1 MRKTRGTFPEMALI
15 EDGSP
20 GTITPIAERMEDAEP
35 EDIAVRAWEMNQ
47 ILSDANCNC
56 VGHAKGL
63 HEAPDNPGSKH
74 RDEYFAADLQEL
86 AARSLIHTIQGFDGP
101 YEVSINLETL
111 TCEVDDEGELCAWIY
126 EES

>member
-1 MRKTRGTFPEMALI
+1 MALKA
-15 EDGSP
+15 EGQP
-20 GTITPIAERMEDAEP
+20 GAITPIAGRMEDAEP

-63 HEAPDNPGSKH
+63 RETPDNPGSKH

-86 AARSLIHTIQGFDGP
+86 AARSLPHTIQGSDGP
-101 YEVSINLETL
+101 YEASIKLETL
-111 TCEVDDEGELCAWIY
+111 TCEVDDEGELCVWIY

>member
-1 MRKTRGTFPEMALI
+1 MRKVRGRFPEMALI
-15 EDGSP
+15 ESGQP
-20 GTITPIAERMEDAEP
+20 GTITPITGRMEDAEP

-47 ILSDANCNC
+47 ILSDANCSC

-63 HEAPDNPGSKH
+63 REAPEDPGSKH

-86 AARSLIHTIQGFDGP
+86 AARSLLHTIQGFDGP
-101 YEVSINLETL
+101 YEVSIKLETL
-111 TCEVDDEGELCAWIY
+111 TCEVDDEAELCAWIY